1 MKKNLTKKMFRDL
14 RHNAVQFF
22 SIFIMCLLSLFM
34 LASFEATRQG
44 FLKCT
49 DKYYKATNFM
59 DLCLLSEG
67 FTQEDLSD
75 LERLPDVKR
84 AERRAAVTGKIT
96 DHDNKKIE
104 LNFIESNEICRLYTV
119 EGDDFERGRKGLW
132 IDWFFAG
139 ENGISVGDSL
149 EIECNGKT
157 FTEPVNGIIGDSE
170 HLHYIIDDSFAD
182 VSYDEYCYAFLDT
195 SEYPFD
201 DISFEKVLIDLVSVD
216 DQMYLDENDREG
228 MRSAKLGI
236 LDNFSKASLRVSL
249 KNEQEGY
256 QAVMTDVSFDKVIIS
271 IFPPLFILLAI
282 LCTITTMARLTA
294 RQRTVIGTLKALGFS
309 KGTVIVHYNMYSVV
323 ISAAGGII
331 GAIAGHYIFGK
342 WLFEDYEELFDSP
355 IRTMETSFLVSAAI
369 IIIVILTGFSNY
381 LSCRKLLILNASEI
395 LKPDAP
401 KVTNAGPL
409 EKTFIWKKLSFASR
423 WNLRDMNINK
433 GRTIM
438 GMAGVALCSSL
449 LLASFGAMEIFS
461 IQEDWIFNKL
471 KPAEYTISLASNSS
485 FSEAYDYARRFDG
498 QMVMMTDVEI
508 SKGTNSRLYSVTV
521 AGDGNLYRFQ
531 DESGGFLDV
540 PGYGVLLSAKAA
552 KTLGADRGDI
562 INFRLPGQKKE
573 YTINVTGLYT
583 SPESQGIV
591 LSRDCYEKLGG
602 YFEPSTIYTNMT
614 VPKSYETTRE
624 EVTGVVSKKE
634 YVHAYREANEN
645 NNDMIYIIVAIA
657 VIVGFV
663 AMFNMGILSFMEK
676 ARDIATLK
684 VLGFASGKIRWILQ
698 QQNLFLTGVGSVAG
712 LPFGIVYLDQLMDK
726 VDPNGDFLIKLSA
739 KPYLLAILFSFVVSV
754 AVNGIISTRVNVINM
769 VEALKGAE

>member
-1 MKKNLTKKMFRDL
+1 MFRDL
-14 RHNAVQFF
+14 SSNAVQFF
-22 SIFIMCLLSLFM
+22 SIFIMCLLSVFM
-34 LASFEATRQG
+34 LASFEASRQG

-49 DKYYKATNFM
+49 DKYYKTTNFM
-59 DLCLLSEG
+59 DLSLLSEG
-67 FTQEDLSD
+67 FTQEDLND

-84 AERRAAVTGKIT
+84 AERRATLIGKIT

-104 LNFIESNEICRLYTV
+104 LNFIDSNDICRLYTV
-119 EGDDFERGRKGLW
+119 EGDEFERGRKGLW

-157 FTEPVNGIIGDSE
+157 FTEPVNGIVGDSE
-170 HLHYIIDDSFAD
+170 HLHYIIDESFAD
-182 VSYDEYCYAFLDT
+182 VYYDEYCYAFLDT
-195 SEYPFD
+195 SEYPFE
-201 DISFEKVLIDLVSVD
+201 DISFEKVLIDLVSVN

-228 MRSAKLGI
+228 MRSAKLNI
-236 LDNFSKASLRVSL
+236 LDNFSTPSLRVVL
-249 KNEQEGY
+249 KNEQQGY
-256 QAVMTDVSFDKVIIS
+256 QAVMTSVNFSKVIIS
-271 IFPPLFILLAI
+271 IFPPLFIILAI

-294 RQRTVIGTLKALGFS
+294 KQRTVIGTLKALGFS
-309 KGTVIVHYNMYSVV
+309 KGTVIVHYTMYSVV
-323 ISAAGGII
+323 ISAIGSII
-331 GAIAGHYIFGK
+331 GAIAGHYIFGR

-355 IRTMETSFLVSAAI
+355 IRNMETSFLVPAAI
-369 IIIVILTGFSNY
+369 LTIVILTGFSNF

-438 GMAGVALCSSL
+438 GMVGVALCSSL
-449 LLASFGAMEIFS
+449 LMASFGAMEIFS
-461 IQEDWIFNKL
+461 MQEDWIFNKL
-471 KPAEYTISLASNSS
+471 KPAEYTISLASDSS
-485 FSEAYDYARRFDG
+485 FSEAYDHARRYDG
-498 QMVMMTDVEI
+498 QMVMIADVEI
-508 SKGTNSRLYSVTV
+508 SRGKNSRLYTVTV
-521 AGDGNLYRFQ
+521 VDDGNLYRFQ
-531 DESGGFLDV
+531 DENAEFVDV
-540 PGYGVLLSAKAA
+540 PEYGALLSSKAA
-552 KTLGADRGDI
+552 KTLGADRGDN

-573 YTINVTGLYT
+573 YTIYVAGLYT
-583 SPESQGIV
+583 SPENQGIV

-614 VPKSYETTRE
+614 VPKSYETTRKE
-624 EVTGVVSKKE
+624 ITGVVNKE
-634 YVHAYREANEN
+634 EYIHAYRKANEN

-684 VLGFASGKIRWILQ
+684 VLGFASDRIRWILQ
-698 QQNLFLTGVGSVAG
+698 QQNLLLTGIGSVAG
-712 LPFGIVYLDQLMDK
+712 LPFGIVYLDHLMDK
-726 VDPNGDFLIKLSA
+726 VDPTGDFLIRLSA
-739 KPYLLAILFSFVVSV
+739 KPYLMAVLFSFVVST

-769 VEALKGAE
+769 VEALKGVE